1 MTDQKPLIIL
11 TGPTAVG
18 KTALSISLAKAIN
31 GEVVSADSMQ
41 VYRHMDIGTAKI
53 SQEEMGGI
61 PHHLIDILEPTQ
73 DFNVTLFQTYART
86 CVDEIL
92 KRGHIPIVVGGT
104 GFYIQALLY
113 DIDFIGE
120 DDSDIRSKYET
131 LLEEKGAHYLHKQ
144 LQKVDPT
151 SAEIIHENNHKR
163 MIRALEFYERNK
175 SPISVHNQT
184 ERSREAAYHSG
195 YFVLTDD
202 RQTLYERIDRRVDQ
216 MMEAGLYEE
225 VLSLKNMGCTEGM
238 TAMQGIGYRE
248 LMMHFR
254 GELTREEAVSKIKL
268 DSRHFAK
275 RQLTWFRREKG
286 VIWID
291 KRFCPAEDEQLSFI
305 LTTCREKG
313 ILS

>member
-53 SQEEMGGI
+53 SQEEMGDI

-73 DFNVTLFQTYART
+73 DFNVTLFQAYART
-86 CVDEIL
+86 CVYEIL

-131 LLEEKGAHYLHKQ
+131 LLEEKGAHYLHMQ
-144 LQKVDPT
+144 LQKVDPA

-216 MMEAGLYEE
+216 MMEAGLYDE

-275 RQLTWFRREKG
+275 RQLTWFRREKD

-291 KRFCPAEDEQLSFI
+291 KRSCPAEDEQLSFI